1 MSRIQAV
8 ILDIDGTLTDS
19 MGVWTE
25 SDRILLERR
34 GIVYDSSLSLAL
46 RSMHFNSAAEYI
58 KERYLLPDPVS
69 EIAAEI
75 TETVREKYFHEVR
88 LMPFAR
94 EFMMR
99 CRERGMPMCAA
110 TSNSREL
117 AEGVLRN
124 NGVLELL
131 NFIITS
137 DEVGSGKDDPAIFFE
152 CSRRF
157 GTAPENTAVIED
169 SPHAARTAFLNG
181 FFTVGVSSGHFND
194 YEALSGCVHIRTEN
208 LGGLSDTGFFD

>member
-69 EIAAEI
+69 EILKASLERSGVPFDEKNSSEI
-75 TETVREKYFHEVR
+75 LALLKRSEGKQQFY
-88 LMPFAR
+88 
-94 EFMMR
+94 
-99 CRERGMPMCAA
+99 RGLISIFGM
-110 TSNSREL
+110 E
-117 AEGVLRN
+117 
-124 NGVLELL
+124 NGV
-131 NFIITS
+131 
-137 DEVGSGKDDPAIFFE
+137 EVYKSI
-152 CSRRF
+152 R
-157 GTAPENTAVIED
+157 PEYT
-169 SPHAARTAFLNG
+169 
-181 FFTVGVSSGHFND
+181 
-194 YEALSGCVHIRTEN
+194 N
-208 LGGLSDTGFFD
+208 LTKLAKQ